1 MTKKNTVTQEQ
12 IDDILNN
19 SEYEIT
25 HKAFGK
31 VCVVVAQLPNGFTIT
46 ADAAC
51 VDPKNYDGKIG
62 FEIAM
67 KKIENKLWELEGY
80 LLQNSLKLNN

>member
-1 MTKKNTVTQEQ
+1 MTKKNSVTQEQ
-12 IDDILNN
+12 IEDILNN
-19 SEYEIT
+19 SKYEVT
-25 HKAFGK
+25 HKVFGK

-51 VDPKNYDGKIG
+51 VDPENYDGTIG

-67 KKIENKLWELEGY
+67 EKIENKLWELEGY
-80 LLQNSLKLNN
+80 LLQNSLKLDA

>member
-12 IDDILNN
+12 IEDILNN
-19 SEYEIT
+19 SDYEVT
-25 HKAFGK
+25 HKVFGK
-31 VCVVVAQLPNGFTIT
+31 VCIVVAQLPNGFTIV

-51 VDPKNYDGKIG
+51 VDPANYDGTIG
-62 FEIAM
+62 VGIAM

-80 LLQNSLKLNN
+80 LLQNSLKLDD